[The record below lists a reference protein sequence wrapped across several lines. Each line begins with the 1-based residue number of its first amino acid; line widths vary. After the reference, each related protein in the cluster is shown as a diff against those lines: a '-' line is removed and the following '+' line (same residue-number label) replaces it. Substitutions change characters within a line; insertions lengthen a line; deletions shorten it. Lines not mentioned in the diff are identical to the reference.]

1 MFAHKPNT
9 CIGGTVSLEFKA
21 ALGYTKSFLK
31 IRKIRLGCMQNSVV
45 ECLLAYMGKAL
56 HSQHHKFLSLC
67 TVVELY
73 QLFQGECKSFFFMSY
88 LFWSFVFE
96 TKSCSVQQANI
107 KHLASACFTIPGSAH
122 IFFFLIFF
130 CFFASAHILSIK
142 Y

>member
-9 CIGGTVSLEFKA
+9 CIGGTVSLEFN
-21 ALGYTKSFLK
+21 TKSFLK

-107 KHLASACFTIPGSAH
+107 KHLASACFTHDSWLSSYL
-122 IFFFLIFF
+122 FFLIFCF
-130 CFFASAHILSIK
+130 CFFCFSSYLKH
-142 Y
+142 